1 MCSFVCVKSWDCGGR
16 VGAIWGLFHQ
26 GDLVT
31 SLNVHLTR
39 SSLASLFKMANFGDI
54 GVVCHPQSL
63 RTKTA
68 RLNIAAFCKQ

>member
-1 MCSFVCVKSWDCGGR
+1 MLFGAYSVKETW
-16 VGAIWGLFHQ
+16 IP
-26 GDLVT
+26 

-39 SSLASLFKMANFGDI
+39 SSLASLFKMANFGDT
-54 GVVCHPQSL
+54 GGQVCHPQSL